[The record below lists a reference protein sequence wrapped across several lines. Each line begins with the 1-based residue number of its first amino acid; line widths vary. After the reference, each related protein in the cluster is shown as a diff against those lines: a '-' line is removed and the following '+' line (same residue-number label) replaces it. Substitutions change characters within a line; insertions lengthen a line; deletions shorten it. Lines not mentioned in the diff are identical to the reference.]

1 MHNAGVYNDDT
12 KIWQLSAKIMQVV
25 GGDSCSTLMSALTTQ
40 ETIFPHA
47 RKCSQMVS
55 YSLPSYARSYPFPQ
69 VDACVPIIEF
79 KEKIGIEAIL
89 LPQHNL

>member
-1 MHNAGVYNDDT
+1 VADVD
-12 KIWQLSAKIMQVV
+12 
-25 GGDSCSTLMSALTTQ
+25 GDSCSILMSASTTQ
-40 ETIFPHA
+40 ETIFPPA

-89 LPQHNL
+89 VPEHNLEYDFVNISSLNHKCHPKP

>member
-1 MHNAGVYNDDT
+1 
-12 KIWQLSAKIMQVV
+12 MQVV
-25 GGDSCSTLMSALTTQ
+25 GGDSCSILMSPSSTQ
-40 ETIFPHA
+40 ETIFPPA

-69 VDACVPIIEF
+69 VDAYVPITEF

-89 LPQHNL
+89 VLQHNL